1 MFITRSLG
9 LKSCEIISK
18 LFKSKKITS
27 IRYISCAVQN
37 KTHQERNLCND
48 GSWIKI
54 YYFPY
59 IRIAAVLNRLKL
71 YQTAFTVANFPLSV
85 IMYNNGLMEL
95 QSVQIV
101 SGCAALACGTLYF
114 ITSFFRRLVGII
126 SISKD
131 QKLIKISHLTF
142 WGRKRDLIVPLEDIV
157 PLTDGSCNPNEV
169 YIKLLRFS
177 TEDILYFTLKFGNIL
192 DKSKFELVFGNL
204 EVFGLK
210 K

>member
-1 MFITRSLG
+1 MFVTRLLG

-27 IRYISCAVQN
+27 IRCISCTVQN
-37 KTHQERNLCND
+37 KNHQEKKLCNN

-59 IRIAAVLNRLKL
+59 IRIAAILNRFKL
-71 YQTAFTVANFPLSV
+71 YQTAFTVATFPFS
-85 IMYNNGLMEL
+85 IMMYNNGLMEL
-95 QSVQIV
+95 QGVQTV
-101 SGCAALACGTLYF
+101 SGCAALACGTLYL

-142 WGRKRDLIVPLEDIV
+142 WGHKKDLLVPLEDIV
-157 PLTDGSCNPNEV
+157 PLTDGGCVPNEV
-169 YIKLLRFS
+169 YIKLLRYS
-177 TEDILYFTLKFGNIL
+177 TEDVLYFTLKFGNIL

-204 EVFGLK
+204 EVFGFK